1 MRASSARR
9 LAVWLYTLVWA
20 VFYAGI
26 LGHTSSGAAL
36 AGKYSYKYLAA
47 LALGLVPFA
56 FPRVLRKMRE
66 ALGSWRRVFFAF
78 VPALVLVLTG
88 YVLAGKLYYATRFY
102 PFHPFL
108 QVPRPSLDHIPK
120 NKQANTFRILA
131 LGGSTTRDVSLKKD
145 DRYPAVL
152 ERILQERYPTT
163 RIEVLNGGMDWYTT
177 EHALIQYAFGA
188 SDWNPDLVVFFE
200 GINDLCR
207 SCASP
212 QLTVGEYK
220 SDYSHFYG
228 PVIRA
233 YHTPAFESWL
243 VQPIARVWYS
253 DLRRQPE
260 PIDVPLEFFR
270 STAAHERNT
279 RTLIRL
285 VRADGKHIVVGTQA
299 SLFRADLR
307 PEEVKVLWFG
317 RKLCLQDNKYP
328 NHTSFTGAM
337 TKSKRHNQAHRERRR
352 RASR

>member
-1 MRASSARR
+1 GAKEDARGPWLVAASVFRVCAGACARTHWLRFSRESILRDTLLSVSSVSA
-9 LAVWLYTLVWA
+9 
-20 VFYAGI
+20 
-26 LGHTSSGAAL
+26 GA
-36 AGKYSYKYLAA
+36 
-47 LALGLVPFA
+47 P
-56 FPRVLRKMRE
+56 
-66 ALGSWRRVFFAF
+66 
-78 VPALVLVLTG
+78 
-88 YVLAGKLYYATRFY
+88 
-102 PFHPFL
+102 
-108 QVPRPSLDHIPK
+108 PSFDHIPK
-120 NKQANTFRILA
+120 NKQASTFRILA

-212 QLTVGEYK
+212 QLAVGEYK

-260 PIDVPLEFFR
+260 PID
-270 STAAHERNT
+270 
-279 RTLIRL
+279 
-285 VRADGKHIVVGTQA
+285 
-299 SLFRADLR
+299 
-307 PEEVKVLWFG
+307 
-317 RKLCLQDNKYP
+317 
-328 NHTSFTGAM
+328 
-337 TKSKRHNQAHRERRR
+337 
-352 RASR
+352 